1 MIINSKTTNNLFI
14 NVMYDIYDKNIKTKK
29 SLIKKI
35 SII

>member
-14 NVMYDIYDKNIKTKK
+14 NVMYDIYDENIKTKM